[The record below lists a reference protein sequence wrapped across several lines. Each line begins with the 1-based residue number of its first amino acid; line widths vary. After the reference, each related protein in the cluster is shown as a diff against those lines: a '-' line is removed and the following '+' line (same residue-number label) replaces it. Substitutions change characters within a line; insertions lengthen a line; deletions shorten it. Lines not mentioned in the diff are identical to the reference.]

1 MFFFFFKMCSL
12 IWHYVIFYLP
22 INRSG
27 TNFAHNWAYVVCGN
41 INKCIFINKYINV
54 FLLDFTAFLLLLH
67 SSGSALVITCSP
79 V

>member
-1 MFFFFFKMCSL
+1 MFFFFFFKMCFL

-54 FLLDFTAFLLLLH
+54 FFIRFYCIFVTFAQFWFCVGHHL
-67 SSGSALVITCSP
+67 
-79 V
+79 